1 MKFHQP
7 DRCTLFLNNLVQDG
21 MWFVFVLFMLS
32 VYRAAFLLDFSAALE
47 PATTWK
53 DIFLTMWFG
62 LRISLKTAGAFF
74 LPTFVFATL
83 LQTAWTRW
91 PARFVRWIFMGL
103 GILIISLLFQ
113 ARIPYYHEFHNAFSP
128 FVFNTVHDDMWAIVV
143 TSIEQYQAIWRVLAG
158 LVCTAGFIGI
168 CRQWFKLAPAIARV
182 CTSYFSPMWM
192 MIFCC
197 ILLVPTA
204 VFVRKGGSFTFNG
217 SIYWKNSARMQ
228 QHLLNEAI
236 LDDVQALYKASRI
249 HKKLAK
255 SATSVTK
262 EEVRAAAARLMG
274 TAAYHAPDLNGVFSK
289 KASGA
294 ALPKPRHIFV
304 IVAETYMQW
313 PLLDKY
319 AQFPIANGLRRV
331 ASQSDAVLLN
341 HFMPAG
347 NGTMFGLTSVIL
359 GLPELN
365 LVTASRPTAQEPY
378 ETSLPVQLAKQG
390 YKTRFFYGGFPSWE
404 NVGQFMK
411 NQGFE
416 EAFYA
421 ADFGATGGVWG
432 VADKEF
438 LAGVAEKISKE
449 PSLNVILTSS
459 NHPPYKVNMEPETEI
474 TPLNEL
480 EKMLPDTV
488 ADKKLTAE
496 RMQHFEYADK
506 YLAAFIAQMQQK
518 YPDSLFIV
526 TGDHADRWTLENS
539 PSDYERLAV
548 PLLIVGRGINKRMLP
563 RTAAGGHMDIVPTV
577 LELVLPKGTPY
588 MALGKSVLKGQDMGL
603 YTYCFLTENM
613 LGDLQTE
620 KVELLP
626 GTDEEPAAA
635 TVASLRQRAKDL
647 QTVAA
652 WRILHGLE
660 L

>member
-7 DRCTLFLNNLVQDG
+7 DRCSLFLENLVQDG
-21 MWFVFVLFMLS
+21 MWFIFVLFMLS
-32 VYRAAFLLDFSAALE
+32 VYRVAFLVDFSAALE
-47 PATTWK
+47 PATPWK
-53 DIFLTMWFG
+53 DIFLTLWFG
-62 LRISLKTAGAFF
+62 LRLSLKTAGAFF

-83 LQTAWTRW
+83 LQTAWTHW
-91 PARFVRWIFMGL
+91 PARIVRWFFILL

-143 TSIEQYQAIWRVLAG
+143 TSVQQYQAVWRVLAG
-158 LVCTAGFIGI
+158 LICAAMLVEL
-168 CRQWFKLAPAIARV
+168 CRQWFKLAPVIFRFV
-182 CTSYFSPMWM
+182 TSYFSPMW
-192 MIFCC
+192 IAVLCC
-197 ILLVPTA
+197 VLLVPTA
-204 VFVRKGGSFTFNG
+204 VFVRKGGSFTYNG

-236 LDDVQALYKASRI
+236 LDDIQALYKASRI

-255 SATSVTK
+255 SATKVTP

-274 TAAYHAPDLNGVFSK
+274 TSVYQAPDLGPVFSK
-289 KASGA
+289 KASGPIW
-294 ALPKPRHIFV
+294 PKPRHIFV

-319 AQFPIANGLRRV
+319 IQYPIADGLRRV
-331 ASQSDAVLLN
+331 AAQRDAVLLN

-347 NGTMFGLTSVIL
+347 NGTMFGLTSVVL

-378 ETSLPVQLAKQG
+378 ETALSVQLAKQG

-404 NVGQFMK
+404 NVGLFMEH
-411 NQGFE
+411 QGFE

-421 ADFGATGGVWG
+421 ADFGAAGGVWG

-438 LAGVAEKISKE
+438 LAGVAEKISDE

-459 NHPPYKVNMEPETEI
+459 NHPPYKVNMAPETDI
-474 TPLNEL
+474 TPLDEL
-480 EKMLPDTV
+480 ERSLPSTV

-506 YLAAFIAQMQQK
+506 YLAQFITQMQQK

-548 PLLIVGRGINKRMLP
+548 PLLIVGRGITKTMLP
-563 RTAAGGHMDIVPTV
+563 KTASGSHMDIVPTV
-577 LELVLPKGTPY
+577 LELVSPRGTPY
-588 MALGKSVLKGQDMGL
+588 YALGKSIFKGQDMGL
-603 YTYCFLTENM
+603 YTYCFLTNKV
-613 LGDLQTE
+613 LGSLDTE
-620 KVELLP
+620 KTELLP
-626 GTDEEPAAA
+626 GTEKEPTAEELAAR
-635 TVASLRQRAKDL
+635 RQRAKDL